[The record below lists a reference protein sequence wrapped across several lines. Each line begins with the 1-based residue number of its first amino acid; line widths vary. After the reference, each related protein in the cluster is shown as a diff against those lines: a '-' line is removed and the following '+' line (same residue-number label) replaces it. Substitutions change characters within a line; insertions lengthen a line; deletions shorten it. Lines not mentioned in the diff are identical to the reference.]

1 MTIFATLLSGLLA
14 FTGPCDAGDEEAPQV
29 IRLKVG
35 TEVVGVIVPDGF
47 IESKGVRIRR
57 VEDDSILDVGFDQ
70 MLPEDA
76 RRIRGQHGY
85 LPDEPDPIMVDAMKV
100 TFLDGS
106 DLIGVIVEQG
116 TETFKL
122 RHGVNTQELKRATV
136 KMIEPI
142 KVDALEVYDAEE
154 LFGRE
159 LSAKNPT
166 TALDHYNLALYCE
179 SLQLWAHAKE
189 ELGHVAELD
198 PSFKAEIVAAKLK
211 QYDRRM
217 EAGEDQE
224 LIMRASRM
232 VRRDDYNGALALL
245 DDFLQK
251 KPNSVL
257 RADAEK
263 ARARFE
269 KARQQWLAEQVIA
282 NFFTFLERGLRKVA
296 TDPKIMPKEARKE
309 AELEATKNALEATA
323 KWLKAPVA
331 EVQKVWENPKR
342 QTASPH
348 SGSYGSG
355 TWTLGLEA
363 ALKGLVKEDPDKKAA
378 NASGGAGKDESL
390 EDRIKKLI
398 DKQKKEQEEAQK
410 RAKEK
415 GKQQGSGKQ
424 PKQAPVGPQVY
435 DVPPKEEEWWP
446 SLSGDEK
453 TQYLMAWW
461 AEHEPN
467 LKLIRY
473 DQLACGMC
481 AGVGMIRY
489 FNSDGQEAAK
499 PCTRCKGLGFDR
511 IIRFH

>member
-1 MTIFATLLSGLLA
+1 MTILATLLTGLLA
-14 FTGPCDAGDEEAPQV
+14 FGDDEAPQV

-47 IESKGVRIRR
+47 LESKGVRIRR
-57 VEDDSILDVGFDQ
+57 VDDDSLLDIDFDQ

-85 LPDEPDPIMVDAMKV
+85 LPDEPDPIIVDAMKV

-106 DLIGVIVEQG
+106 ELIGLIVEQG

-122 RHGVNTQELKRATV
+122 RRGVNTQELKRATV
-136 KMIEPI
+136 RMIEPV

-159 LSAKNPT
+159 LAAKNPT

-179 SLQLWAHAKE
+179 SLQLWAHARE
-189 ELGHVAELD
+189 ELGHVQELD
-198 PSFKAEIVAAKLK
+198 PSFKSEIVAAKLK
-211 QYDRRM
+211 QYERRM

-232 VRRDDYNGALALL
+232 VRHDDYNGALALL

-263 ARARFE
+263 ARARIE
-269 KARQQWLAEQVIA
+269 KARQQWLAEQVIID
-282 NFFTFLERGLRKVA
+282 FFTALERGIRKIA
-296 TDPKIMPKEARKE
+296 TDPKATVKDSRK
-309 AELEATKNALEATA
+309 AVELEATKNALEATA
-323 KWLKAPVA
+323 KWLKAPAA
-331 EVQKVWENPKR
+331 EVQKVWEDPKR
-342 QTASPH
+342 QTVSPH

-363 ALKGLVKEDPDKKAA
+363 ALKGLVKEDPNKKKDDG
-378 NASGGAGKDESL
+378 SGGAGKEKSL
-390 EDRIKKLI
+390 EDRIKDLLEK
-398 DKQKKEQEEAQK
+398 KRKEQEEAQK

-446 SLSGDEK
+446 TLTGDEK

-467 LKLIRY
+467 LKIIRI
-473 DQLACGMC
+473 DSLACGMC
-481 AGVGMIRY
+481 AGIGMIRY

-499 PCTRCKGLGFDR
+499 PCSRCKGLGFDR
-511 IIRFH
+511 IVRFH